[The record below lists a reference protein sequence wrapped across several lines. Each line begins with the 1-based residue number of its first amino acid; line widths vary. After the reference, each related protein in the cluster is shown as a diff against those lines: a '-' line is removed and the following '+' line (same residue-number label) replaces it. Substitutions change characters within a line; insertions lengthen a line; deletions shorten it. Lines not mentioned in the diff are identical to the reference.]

1 VIPKAIIYFLRPKSS
16 VIRSL
21 FTITRGLFEICWS
34 LPQTYLL
41 RPKLSTWTRT
51 SSENEQMVRRPTKW
65 KGRQMHERNC
75 TPRRLG
81 QCEQHTHSRFCAI
94 PITRRGNFE
103 APSMFQVLFQ
113 KKKHYFMFQV
123 LPTYSLGSNLYSFK
137 FFTSPLVWFKEL
149 CKISHIFVVSY
160 FINKNYSKIT

>member
-113 KKKHYFMFQV
+113 KKNITLCFKSYP
-123 LPTYSLGSNLYSFK
+123 PTPSVPIYIRLNFLLHHSYDLKNYAK
-137 FFTSPLVWFKEL
+137 Y
-149 CKISHIFVVSY
+149 HIFLLCLTLL
-160 FINKNYSKIT
+160 IKIIQK